1 MGLVTDTTGANSFDV
16 KINRPDID
24 GRVVDY
30 SLTPLVIDIDTISKE
45 TINIDG
51 TTGAPLLEASGKLNV
66 SVSDF
71 FKVSG
76 SFSLRRSATN
86 IKLADGTT
94 KDVSLLT
101 LGVDGASAFVGLNA
115 GTNNQAG
122 LSITNAD
129 AAIAIASDLT
139 DATKRWT
146 AIEASLDGISVTG
159 LSDVTIAANSVNVEI
174 NRASGTQGLST
185 GPPHHSSSPP
195 VQHPR

>member
-101 LGVDGASAFVGLNA
+101 LGVDGRIRFC
-115 GTNNQAG
+115 
-122 LSITNAD
+122 
-129 AAIAIASDLT
+129 
-139 DATKRWT
+139 WT
-146 AIEASLDGISVTG
+146 E
-159 LSDVTIAANSVNVEI
+159 
-174 NRASGTQGLST
+174 RR
-185 GPPHHSSSPP
+185 H
-195 VQHPR
+195 